1 MARIWTYQ
9 QYYDDFDRA
18 WDGHVDAAS
27 SSQITVTYMDTIGS
41 TSFKGFA
48 TGRFTQGVGGE
59 ISGTVTGFTF
69 SYKGSLIYSF
79 AGASLSAQRLFD
91 LMESDNPALT
101 AYVLSQSDRFDL
113 SANSDQVRGYRGND
127 TINGN
132 GGDDR
137 LAGDH
142 GNDLVFGGTGND
154 TLFGGAGQDR
164 LTGDSGD
171 DVLQGGAGADTLI
184 GGYGADRFVYRLAS
198 ESTAAAQD
206 QILGFSRSQGDR
218 IDLSAMDADRLAAG
232 NQAFTLIGTASFHHK
247 AGELRFVTK
256 AQGLTLL
263 ADTNGDGLAD

>member
-101 AYVLSQSDRFDL
+101 AYVLSQSDRKPR
-113 SANSDQVRGYRGND
+113 RGCVDSISSRRRRGRIRNLE
-127 TINGN
+127 GASL
-132 GGDDR
+132 R
-137 LAGDH
+137 LLRG
-142 GNDLVFGGTGND
+142 
-154 TLFGGAGQDR
+154 
-164 LTGDSGD
+164 
-171 DVLQGGAGADTLI
+171 
-184 GGYGADRFVYRLAS
+184 
-198 ESTAAAQD
+198 
-206 QILGFSRSQGDR
+206 LGPA
-218 IDLSAMDADRLAAG
+218 L
-232 NQAFTLIGTASFHHK
+232 
-247 AGELRFVTK
+247 
-256 AQGLTLL
+256 
-263 ADTNGDGLAD
+263 